1 MNRNHQRVCTSPEW
15 AAQLVSDVLS
25 PLSAGVPL
33 GPELLEIGPGPGA
46 ATEWLRS
53 RVRSLIAV
61 EIDPVAAQALRAR
74 FPDTN
79 VEVVTADATELPWP
93 DGSFDTVASFT
104 MLHHVP
110 TQRGQNAVLAE
121 ALRVLR
127 PGGVL
132 LASDSRPSDSLHEF
146 HAEDTYNPIDPAGL
160 IARLQTIG
168 YGRLIV
174 EVGDRWMVRAYKPA
188 DGEKIR

>member
-1 MNRNHQRVCTSPEW
+1 MNSNHQRLCASPEW
-15 AAQLVSDVLS
+15 AARLVSDVLS
-25 PLSAGVPL
+25 PLSAGVEL

-46 ATEWLRS
+46 ATEWLRA
-53 RVRSLIAV
+53 RVRTLVAV
-61 EIDPVAAQALRAR
+61 EIDPVAA
-74 FPDTN
+74 
-79 VEVVTADATELPWP
+79 
-93 DGSFDTVASFT
+93 FDTVASFT
-104 MLHHVP
+104 MLHHIP
-110 TQRGQNAVLAE
+110 TQHGQNAVLAE

-174 EVGDRWMVRAYKPA
+174 EVNERWMVRAYKPA
-188 DGEKIR
+188 DGEKVR

>member
-1 MNRNHQRVCTSPEW
+1 MNRNHQRVCASPEW

-104 MLHHVP
+104 MLHHIP
-110 TQRGQNAVLAE
+110 TQHGQNAVLAE

-174 EVGDRWMVRAYKPA
+174 EVGDRWMVRAHKPA

>member
-1 MNRNHQRVCTSPEW
+1 MNSNHQRVCTSPEW
-15 AAQLVSDVLS
+15 ASHLVADVLS
-25 PLSAGVPL
+25 PLSAEVEL

-46 ATEWLRS
+46 ATGWLRS
-53 RVRSLIAV
+53 RVRSLVAI
-61 EIDPVAAQALRAR
+61 EIDPEAAQALRTR
-74 FPDTN
+74 FPGTN
-79 VEVVTADATELPWP
+79 VEIVTGDATELPWP

-110 TQRGQNAVLAE
+110 TQHGQNAVLAE

-132 LASDSRPSDSLHEF
+132 LASDSLPSSSLHEF
-146 HAEDTYNPIDPAGL
+146 HDGDTYNPIDPAGL

-168 YGRLIV
+168 YGRMIV
-174 EVGDRWMVRAYKPA
+174 EVGEGWMVRAYKPA
-188 DGEKIR
+188 DGEQLR